1 MAETQ
6 REPATPVSWGPVRTD
21 TLSWRIVDQIRSAL
35 FAEKIRSGD
44 FIGTESSLAQQFGV
58 SRMSVR
64 DALQRLAAAGIV
76 VNRAGAKGGA
86 WVAEGNAEHF
96 ADALAIQLKLIG
108 VSPAEI
114 VDAQIAVE
122 TTSAELAAR
131 VATPDDLGRLRNLQQ
146 QMADTRGE
154 PEKFAAVAI
163 DFHTAIV
170 EASHNRVLLA
180 QFKAMRHVLRSLHSQ
195 HATPEIAERAVAEY
209 GALVRFI
216 EIGDADAARA
226 HMDRRLRGVRD
237 RARLLDPPP
246 KRARKSK

>member
-6 REPATPVSWGPVRTD
+6 RGAGAALAWEPVRTD
-21 TLSWRIVDQIRSAL
+21 TLSWRIVSQIRDAL
-35 FAEKIRSGD
+35 FSGQIHSGD

-64 DALQRLAAAGIV
+64 DALQRLAAGGIV
-76 VNRAGAKGGA
+76 VNRTGAKGGA

-108 VSPAEI
+108 VTPAEI

-131 VATPDDLGRLRNLQQ
+131 VATPEDLGRLRNLQE
-146 QMADTRGE
+146 QMANVRSQ
-154 PEKFAAVAI
+154 PEKFAAAAL
-163 DFHTAIV
+163 DFHMAIV

-180 QFKAMRHVLRSLHSQ
+180 QFKAMRHVLHSLHTQ
-195 HATPEIAERAVAEY
+195 RTTPEIADRAVAEY
-209 GALVRFI
+209 SALVRFI
-216 EIGDADAARA
+216 ESGDADAARA

-237 RARLLDPPP
+237 RARLEDTPTKSA
-246 KRARKSK
+246 KRK